1 MYVIEFRVYTTNV
14 KSLNKLW
21 IEDYL
26 IVTKIA
32 LHFSIES
39 IIRFL
44 GSFINCKVLSYW
56 IELSI
61 YLSFTVLSMY
71 FKIKI
76 MIQCSFDSNTIHKK
90 FIQSFNIRV
99 FKILYVFNRYNDA
112 DHVLCTFS
120 LIYKE
125 LMIS

>member
-1 MYVIEFRVYTTNV
+1 MYVIEFRVYTTNI

-21 IEDYL
+21 KENYL

-32 LHFSIES
+32 LHFSIENRKS
-39 IIRFL
+39 SWIRFL
-44 GSFINCKVLSYW
+44 GSFINCKVFSYW

-90 FIQSFNIRV
+90 FIQSSNIRV
-99 FKILYVFNRYNDA
+99 FKILYVFSKYNDA
-112 DHVLCTFS
+112 YHVLCTIS
-120 LIYKE
+120 LIYK
-125 LMIS
+125 